1 MARRKEDG
9 AAPTRA
15 ALYIRVSTAEQATNG
30 ISLDVQERRLRALCR
45 ERGWAVAGVY
55 QDDASA
61 KDVKRPQLQRLLDD
75 ARAGKFQ
82 AVAVYK
88 LDRLTRSVRDLYAL
102 LEAFGER
109 GVSLVSVTESI
120 DATTPAGKA
129 MVGLIGVFAEWERDV
144 ISSRIRDVMRDKR
157 SRMEVYGSTPYGFKR
172 TDDDRLVRVD
182 RELQVVRLI
191 YKLRRKGKTLAAIAA
206 VLTRR
211 GVATRRGR
219 DWAPA
224 TLLYVLK
231 NDLYAPYVNSQKG
244 AKQ

>member
-1 MARRKEDG
+1 MAKRG
-9 AAPTRA
+9 RA
-15 ALYIRVSTAEQATNG
+15 LGPAQARVALYVRVSTAEQATNG

-45 ERGWAVAGVY
+45 ERGWAVAGLY
-55 QDDASA
+55 ADDASA
-61 KDVKRPQLQRLLDD
+61 KDVKRPELQRLLDD

-88 LDRLTRSVRDLYAL
+88 LDRLTRSVRDLYVL

-129 MVGLIGVFAEWERDV
+129 MVGLIGVFAEWERDI

-172 TDDDRLVRVD
+172 TRDDRLVPVE
-182 RELQVVRLI
+182 RELQVVRLV
-191 YKLRRKGKTLAAIAA
+191 YGLRRKGKTLAAIAA
-206 VLTRR
+206 ALSRR
-211 GVATRRGR
+211 GATTRKGR

-231 NDLYAPYVNSQKG
+231 NGLYAPYVKG
-244 AKQ
+244 AKR